1 MSLDD
6 FFDGVEADQHAR
18 QEQLK
23 DYALRLLETSTM
35 RDDDDGLEDEIIQS
49 QPTPE
54 RWREIFQRLQFNQ
67 LRCIDFSGWTKT
79 EFNQSYKNHGIDN

>member
-1 MSLDD
+1 MSLND
-6 FFDGVEADQHAR
+6 FFDSLEADQHAR

-35 RDDDDGLEDEIIQS
+35 RDDDEGLEDEIIQT

-54 RWREIFQRLQFNQ
+54 RWREIFQRLQLNQ
-67 LRCIDFSGWTKT
+67 LRCIDFPGWTKT

>member
-1 MSLDD
+1 MSLDE
-6 FFDGVEADQHAR
+6 FFDSIEADQQAR

-35 RDDDDGLEDEIIQS
+35 RDDDDGLEDEIIQT

-67 LRCIDFSGWTKT
+67 LRCIDFPGWTKT
-79 EFNQSYKNHGIDN
+79 EFNQSFNEHGIDN

>member
-1 MSLDD
+1 MSLDE
-6 FFDGVEADQHAR
+6 FFDGLEADQHAR

-35 RDDDDGLEDEIIQS
+35 RDDDDGLEDEIIQT

-67 LRCIDFSGWTKT
+67 LRCIDFPGWTKT

>member
-1 MSLDD
+1 MSLDE
-6 FFDGVEADQHAR
+6 FFESLEADQHAR

-35 RDDDDGLEDEIIQS
+35 RDDDDGLEDEIIQT

-67 LRCIDFSGWTKT
+67 LRCIDFPGWTKT

>member
-1 MSLDD
+1 MSLDE
-6 FFDGVEADQHAR
+6 FFDGLEADQQAR

-35 RDDDDGLEDEIIQS
+35 RDDDDGLEDEIIQT
-49 QPTPE
+49 QPTAE
-54 RWREIFQRLQFNQ
+54 RWREIFQRLQSNQ
-67 LRCIDFSGWTKT
+67 LRCIDFPGWTKT

>member
-6 FFDGVEADQHAR
+6 FFDSIEAEHAR

-35 RDDDDGLEDEIIQS
+35 RDDDDGLEDEIIQT

-67 LRCIDFSGWTKT
+67 LRCIDFPGWTKT

>member
-1 MSLDD
+1 MSLDE
-6 FFDGVEADQHAR
+6 FFDSIEADQHAR

-35 RDDDDGLEDEIIQS
+35 RDDDEGLEDEIIQT

-54 RWREIFQRLQFNQ
+54 RWREIFQRLHSNQ
-67 LRCIDFSGWTKT
+67 LRCIDFTGWTKT

>member
-1 MSLDD
+1 MSLDE
-6 FFDGVEADQHAR
+6 FFDSIEADQQAR

-35 RDDDDGLEDEIIQS
+35 RDDDDGLEDEIIQT

-67 LRCIDFSGWTKT
+67 LRCIDFPGWTKT

>member
-1 MSLDD
+1 MSLDE
-6 FFDGVEADQHAR
+6 FFDSLEADQHAR

-23 DYALRLLETSTM
+23 DYALQLLETSTM

-54 RWREIFQRLQFNQ
+54 RWREIFQRLQLNQ
-67 LRCIDFSGWTKT
+67 LRCIDLHGWGKF
-79 EFNQSYKNHGIDN
+79 EFNQSYKEHGIDN

>member
-1 MSLDD
+1 MSLDE
-6 FFDGVEADQHAR
+6 FFDGLEADQHAR

-35 RDDDDGLEDEIIQS
+35 RDDDDGLEDEIIQT

-54 RWREIFQRLQFNQ
+54 RWREIFQRLQQNQ
-67 LRCIDFSGWTKT
+67 LRCIDFPGWTKT